1 MKHFISLKNFSQK
14 ELKSLLDLSA
24 KIKANPANFKNIL
37 KDKCIG
43 LLFEKPS
50 LRTKTVF
57 YIGALELG
65 ADTIYYTPAEVD
77 LGEREKVS
85 DVAKTLSLYL
95 DAVVLRTFSHH
106 DILEFAE
113 FSSIPVING
122 LSDFSH
128 PSQVLADILTIE
140 ELKGR
145 IGKIK
150 VAYIGD
156 GNNVCNS
163 LLYAFSILGG
173 NLTIASPE
181 VYLPPEDVLELAKSY
196 SEQSGAKI
204 TLTNSPK
211 EAAKSADVL
220 YTDSWI
226 SMGKEK
232 EAKIRKK
239 VFKSFQINDKIL
251 QQADKNC
258 IVMHCLPAHRGQEIT
273 DSVMDG
279 KNSAI
284 FLQAANRYHAAK
296 AILAYI
302 FKDNLVA
309 KV

>member
-1 MKHFISLKNFSQK
+1 MKHFISLKNFSQE
-14 ELKSLLDLSA
+14 ELRSLLDLSA
-24 KIKANPANFKNIL
+24 QIKKEPVNFKNIL
-37 KDKCIG
+37 KGKCIG

-65 ADTIYYTPAEVD
+65 ANTIYYTPAEVN

-95 DAVVLRTFSHH
+95 DAVVLRTFSHS

-122 LSDFSH
+122 LSDLSH

-140 ELKGR
+140 ELKGQ
-145 IGKIK
+145 IDKIK
-150 VAYIGD
+150 VVYIGD
-156 GNNVCNS
+156 GNNVCTS

-173 NLTIASPE
+173 NLTIAAPKA
-181 VYLPPEDVLELAKSY
+181 YLPSKAVLEQARIYSAK
-196 SEQSGAKI
+196 SGAKI
-204 TLTNSPK
+204 ELVTSASL
-211 EAAKSADVL
+211 AASSADVL
-220 YTDSWI
+220 YTDSWV

-232 EAKIRKK
+232 EAKTRKK

-251 QQADKNC
+251 KQADKDC

-302 FKDNLVA
+302 FKDNLIA
-309 KV
+309 KR